1 MPHLIKSICKDKNFT
16 RKKSIQTTV
25 PTTQEEKYQS
35 FPVSMTSL
43 ISLKIIVQEKL
54 GESRPIWSTKHNYPL
69 INLFDTQNS
78 GLKQIRLKIHSISIN
93 DIFII
98 IMIQNQSMKPL
109 EIMGAGIILGIVS
122 TKRKN
127 YFIKCNCIR
136 ICMKTSTSKLLDRR
150 RSQ

>member
-1 MPHLIKSICKDKNFT
+1 
-16 RKKSIQTTV
+16 
-25 PTTQEEKYQS
+25 
-35 FPVSMTSL
+35 
-43 ISLKIIVQEKL
+43 
-54 GESRPIWSTKHNYPL
+54 
-69 INLFDTQNS
+69 
-78 GLKQIRLKIHSISIN
+78 
-93 DIFII
+93 
-98 IMIQNQSMKPL
+98 MIQNQSMKPL